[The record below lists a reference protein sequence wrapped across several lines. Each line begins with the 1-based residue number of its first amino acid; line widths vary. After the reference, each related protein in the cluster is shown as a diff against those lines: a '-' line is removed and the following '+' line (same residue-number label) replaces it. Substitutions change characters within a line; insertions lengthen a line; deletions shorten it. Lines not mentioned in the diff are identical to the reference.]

1 MQVIRQLQE
10 KLVAVLLLSRY
21 RILHLHHKR
30 VAHFILVHQH
40 LPLFYRALKL
50 LYNDI
55 KAVKIEQALAR
66 QVCPKNNLLRFVW
79 FEVLKLVRGLADP

>member
-1 MQVIRQLQE
+1 M
-10 KLVAVLLLSRY
+10 
-21 RILHLHHKR
+21 HHER

-40 LPLFYRALKL
+40 LPLLYRAVIL
-50 LYNDI
+50 LYDYI

-66 QVCPKNNLLRFVW
+66 QVCPKNNLLRLVW